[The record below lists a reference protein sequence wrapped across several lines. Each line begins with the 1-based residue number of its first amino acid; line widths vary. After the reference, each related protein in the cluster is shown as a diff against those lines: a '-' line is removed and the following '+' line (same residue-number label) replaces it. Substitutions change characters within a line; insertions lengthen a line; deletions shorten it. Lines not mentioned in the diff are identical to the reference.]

1 MPRLLL
7 VSCRLPVTVRVDA
20 GSAQVI
26 RSPGGLAT
34 GLRGPH
40 ERSEGL
46 WLGWPGD
53 LSGLTDEQR
62 ASVRE
67 GLEAIRLVPIELS
80 DIEINGFYEGFSNRV
95 LWPLFHYLLDQV
107 PLDSH
112 DWGSYQAVNRRF
124 AQAIAER
131 WQPDDLIWIH
141 DYQLMLV
148 PELLRE
154 MVPHAR
160 IGFFL
165 HIPFPA
171 SEVFRILPWRE
182 EILRGLLGA
191 DILGFHTFTYL
202 RHFASSLLRIVG
214 IEADV
219 DRISFAG
226 RTVRLGAFPM
236 GVDAAALAELAAAPR
251 SLEGALSLR
260 GKSAGEKI
268 VLGVDRLDYTK
279 GIPRRLLAFERVLE
293 RHPELRGK
301 LRLIQV
307 AVPSRTQIPAYEE
320 FRRRV
325 DEMVGRINGL
335 YGTVDGVPI
344 HYLYQSFHQED
355 LTAMYRAADV
365 MLVTP
370 LRDGMNLVAKEF
382 VAARTDDDGV
392 LILSEF
398 AGAASELG
406 EALIINPYDVD
417 GTAAAIEQAISMPA
431 EERAFRMR
439 ALRQRVTTFDVH
451 YWVRSFLDALAPEEE
466 EEPAEAEGRTTLPP
480 MNIPELTRSLSEAP
494 RLLLLLDYDGTLMP
508 FSNAPDLAR
517 PDAELF
523 ALLQA
528 LTTRPATSVHIVSGR
543 PREPLAS
550 WLAGL
555 DVVLHTEHGFW
566 TRRAPEAPW
575 TPLFEIPVDWK
586 VKVLSV
592 LQQYAAKTPGAR
604 IEEKSTSIAWHY
616 RMADPEYGAAQAKEL
631 RFHLAN
637 VLANAPVQVLRG
649 EKIVEVRLHGIHKGV
664 IPPTVMAQESG
675 AYTMLIMGDD
685 RTDEDMFAAAPAG
698 AVTVHVG
705 HSTSV
710 ARYRLSDWRATRTFL
725 RALVT

>member
-1 MPRLLL
+1 M
-7 VSCRLPVTVRVDA
+7 
-20 GSAQVI
+20 
-26 RSPGGLAT
+26 
-34 GLRGPH
+34 
-40 ERSEGL
+40 
-46 WLGWPGD
+46 GWPGD
-53 LSGLTDEQR
+53 LAGLTKEQ
-62 ASVRE
+62 
-67 GLEAIRLVPIELS
+67 LESLRTSLEELRIVPVELS
-80 DIEINGFYEGFSNRV
+80 EAEINGFYEGFSNRV
-95 LWPLFHYLLDQV
+95 LWPLFHYLLDQI
-107 PLDSH
+107 PLDSR
-112 DWGSYQAVNRRF
+112 DWGMYRAVNQRF
-124 AQAIAER
+124 AEIIAAR
-131 WQPDDLIWIH
+131 CQPGDLIWIH

-154 MVPHAR
+154 LVPHAR

-171 SEVFRILPWRE
+171 SEVFRILPWRDQ
-182 EILRGLLGA
+182 ILRGLLGA
-191 DILGFHTFTYL
+191 DVIGFHTFTYL
-202 RHFASSLLRIVG
+202 RHFTSSMLRILGV
-214 IEADV
+214 EADV
-219 DRISFAG
+219 DRISYAG

-236 GVDAAALAELAAAPR
+236 GVDAAALGALAGAPR
-251 SLEGALSLR
+251 ALEGALSVR
-260 GKSAGEKI
+260 GKRAGETL

-307 AVPSRTQIPAYEE
+307 AVPSRTHIPAYEE

-325 DEMVGRINGL
+325 DEMVGRINGQ

-344 HYLYQSFHQED
+344 HYLYRSFNEEE
-355 LTAMYRAADV
+355 LAAMYRAADV

-382 VAARTDDDGV
+382 VATRTDDDGV
-392 LILSEF
+392 LVLSEF

-417 GTAAAIEQAISMPA
+417 GTATAIEQAIAMPM

-439 ALRQRVTTFDVH
+439 ALRERVTTYDVH
-451 YWVRSFLDALAPEEE
+451 YWVRSFLDALAPDEDEE
-466 EEPAEAEGRTTLPP
+466 AQDLEGRMTLPP
-480 MNIPELTRSLSEAP
+480 GNTAEVSRSLSASQ
-494 RLLLLLDYDGTLMP
+494 RLVLLLDYDGTLMP

-517 PDAELF
+517 PDPELYD
-523 ALLQA
+523 LLKA
-528 LTTRPATSVHIVSGR
+528 LTTRPGTSVHIVSGR

-550 WLAGL
+550 WLSGL

-566 TRRAPEAPW
+566 TRRSPDSPW
-575 TPLFEIPVDWK
+575 MPLFEIPVDWK
-586 VKVLSV
+586 LKVLSV

-631 RFHLAN
+631 RFHLAS
-637 VLANAPVQVLRG
+637 VLSNAPVQVLRG
-649 EKIVEVRLHGIHKGV
+649 EKVVEVRLFGIHKGV

-685 RTDEDMFAAAPAG
+685 RTDEDMFAAAPEV

-705 HSTSV
+705 HSESV
-710 ARYRLSDWRATRTFL
+710 ARHRLPDWKAARAFL
-725 RALVT
+725 RALVR